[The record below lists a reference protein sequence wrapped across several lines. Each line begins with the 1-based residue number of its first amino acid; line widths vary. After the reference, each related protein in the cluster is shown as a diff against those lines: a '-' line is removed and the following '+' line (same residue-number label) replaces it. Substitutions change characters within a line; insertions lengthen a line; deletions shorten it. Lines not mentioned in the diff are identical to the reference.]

1 MIRPVQQ
8 KRRAT
13 LVGAALALV
22 LTQAGCSAALMGNF
36 LIVLLAL
43 AIFVGTIR
51 LGGGDD
57 EGKQPPQS

>member
-1 MIRPVQQ
+1 MTGLVQQ

-13 LVGAALALV
+13 LGAALV
-22 LTQAGCSAALMGNF
+22 LLLSQAGCSAALWGNL
-36 LIVLLAL
+36 LIVVCAL

-57 EGKQPPQS
+57 DGKQPPR